1 MNKAEFIVA
10 AGLAISLLFHVI
22 QTEVCPPSCNCKPLE
37 ETKGLQID
45 CSSRKLKEVPALPI
59 NTKRLYLQNNSLT
72 TVSPGAFDSLLSLEE
87 IKIFDNPWNCDCHIL
102 YLKLWMEDLSESS
115 LANIRC
121 ATPAAV
127 RMKPLKQLTGNE
139 LGICKRLLPIK
150 SLEFFWRDL
159 VLIAAATV
167 TVILLGWVLKFSKKL
182 VCQIKL
188 SQYVSRRS
196 LLQRH
201 ISKSYKLQ
209 WALH

>member
-1 MNKAEFIVA
+1 MNKAEFIAA
-10 AGLAISLLFHVI
+10 AGF
-22 QTEVCPPSCNCKPLE
+22 TEVCPPSCNCKPLE
-37 ETKGLQID
+37 ETKGF
-45 CSSRKLKEVPALPI
+45 SRKLKEVPALPI

-121 ATPAAV
+121 DEA
-127 RMKPLKQLTGNE
+127 LKQLTGNE

-150 SLEFFWRDL
+150 SLDW
-159 VLIAAATV
+159 
-167 TVILLGWVLKFSKKL
+167 

-188 SQYVSRRS
+188 SQYCSRRS

-209 WALH
+209 